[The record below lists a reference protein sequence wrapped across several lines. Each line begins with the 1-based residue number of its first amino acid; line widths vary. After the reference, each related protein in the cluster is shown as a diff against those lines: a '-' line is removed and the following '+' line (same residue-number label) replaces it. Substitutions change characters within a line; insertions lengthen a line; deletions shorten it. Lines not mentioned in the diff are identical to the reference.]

1 MSPFERLGLRAEIVQ
16 AVIELGY
23 ENPTPIQEG
32 AIPALLEK
40 RDVLGQAQTGTGKTA
55 AFALPLL
62 ERIDFSVRQPQ
73 GLILAPTRELAVQ
86 VAEAVI
92 QYGRKMGI
100 RVAAIYG
107 GASYY
112 KQLKRLEEG
121 VHVVVGTPGR
131 VIDLIERGAL
141 VLGGV
146 RYLVLDEAD
155 EMLKMGFI
163 DDVERILRETPAD
176 RQTALFSATLPD
188 EIRSLAQKYLHDPV
202 SVTIAH
208 RTLTVPQIAQ
218 SYYLIDEEYKLPLT
232 ARLLETEEI
241 KSALIFTRT
250 KIGAATLADA
260 LLGRGFPVEA
270 IHGDLS
276 QDVRETVMRR
286 FRNGLVNILV
296 ATDVAARG
304 LDIDHVSHVINYD
317 IPYDAEDYVHRIGR
331 TGRAGREG
339 AAITYVTPRERRLL
353 RVIEHYTKSTITR
366 ATIPTPAQVL
376 AKRDA
381 AFATKLTAV
390 IADPELGHD
399 VAFIAQLIEAGYDP
413 MEVAAAA
420 VRLARSDDQRR
431 PLDEIHEPLF
441 RERRE
446 GDNPRERYGARD
458 RYARHNGS
466 GHGDRR
472 YDNRRERT
480 FSPNG
485 DEDRPR
491 RSRADKTGREEGM
504 VRLCMNAGREQGVQ
518 PGDVVG
524 AIAGRAGIPGKA
536 IGAIDI
542 HRTETYVDVMQ
553 DHVERVLRQMR
564 TGATLRGKEITI
576 RRADEN

>member
-1 MSPFERLGLRAEIVQ
+1 MNPFDRLGLRGELVQ
-16 AVIELGY
+16 AVMELGY

-32 AIPALLEK
+32 AIPALLGG

-62 ERIDFSVRQPQ
+62 ERIRLELRQPQ

-92 QYGRKMGI
+92 QYGKKLGI

-107 GASYY
+107 GSSYT

-146 RYLVLDEAD
+146 GYLVLDEAD

-163 DDVERILRETPAD
+163 DDVERILRETPSE
-176 RQTALFSATLPD
+176 RQTALFSATMPS
-188 EIRSLAQKYLHDPV
+188 EIRALANNYMHDPV
-202 SVTIAH
+202 SVTVAH
-208 RTLTVPQIAQ
+208 KTMTVPQVEQ
-218 SYYLIDEEYKLPLT
+218 KYFLIDEPYKLALT
-232 ARLLETEEI
+232 ARLLETEQI

-250 KIGAATLADA
+250 KLGAAGLADS
-260 LLGRGFPVEA
+260 LLARGFAVEA

-286 FRNGLVNILV
+286 FRSGLVHILV

-304 LDIDHVSHVINYD
+304 LDIDHVSHVINFD

-339 AAITYVTPRERRLL
+339 MAITLVTPRERRLL
-353 RVIEHYTKSTITR
+353 RVIEHYTKSTINR
-366 ATIPTPAQVL
+366 ENLPTADEVL
-376 AKRDA
+376 AKRDQ
-381 AFATKLTAV
+381 AFTTKLTETMV
-390 IADPELGHD
+390 EPDLGRE
-399 VAFIAQLIEAGYDP
+399 VALVAQMIEAGYEP
-413 MEVAAAA
+413 TEVAAAA
-420 VRLARSDDQRR
+420 IRLARADDLRR
-431 PLDEIHEPLF
+431 PLEEIREPHL

-446 GDNPRERYGARD
+446 GERMSGGREGFNR
-458 RYARHNGS
+458 S
-466 GHGDRR
+466 GDRR
-472 YDNRRERT
+472 FGDRERRYT
-480 FSPNG
+480 G
-485 DEDRPR
+485 DRPASGEDRPPR
-491 RSRADKTGREEGM
+491 RSRADKTGREAGM
-504 VRLCMNAGREQGVQ
+504 VRLLVDVGREQGVQ

-542 HRTETYVDVMQ
+542 HRNETYVDVMET
-553 DHVERVLRQMR
+553 HVERVLRQMQQGV
-564 TGATLRGKEITI
+564 TMRGKEIHI

>member
-1 MSPFERLGLRAEIVQ
+1 MSSFERLGLRAELVQ

-32 AIPALLEK
+32 AIPALLEG

-55 AFALPLL
+55 AFSLPML
-62 ERIDFSVRQPQ
+62 ERIDFDLRQPQ

-107 GASYY
+107 GSSYF

-163 DDVERILRETPAD
+163 DDVERILRETPET
-176 RQTALFSATLPD
+176 RQTALFSATLPS
-188 EIRSLAQKYLHDPV
+188 EIRALSNKYLHDPV
-202 SVTIAH
+202 SVTIAQK
-208 RTLTVPQIAQ
+208 TLTVPLIAQ
-218 SYYLIDEEYKLPLT
+218 KYFLIDEEYKLPLVG
-232 ARLLETEEI
+232 RLLETEEI
-241 KSALIFTRT
+241 KSALVFTRT
-250 KIGAATLADA
+250 KIGAANLADA
-260 LLGRGFPVEA
+260 LLARGFPVEA

-286 FRNGLVNILV
+286 FRSGLVHILV

-304 LDIDHVSHVINYD
+304 IDIESVSHVINFD

-339 AAITYVTPRERRLL
+339 SAITLVTPRERRLL
-353 RVIEHYTKSTITR
+353 RVIEHYTKGTIAR
-366 ATIPTPAQVL
+366 APIPTAEEVL

-381 AFATKLTAV
+381 AFSATLSDTIAAPDLTREIGL
-390 IADPELGHD
+390 IASM
-399 VAFIAQLIEAGYDP
+399 IESGYDVT
-413 MEVAAAA
+413 EVAAAA
-420 VRLARSDDQRR
+420 VRLARRDDLRR
-431 PLDEIHEPLF
+431 PLDEVREPAF

-446 GDNPRERYGARD
+446 GERPNGVRD
-458 RYARHNGS
+458 RYGRSSGGNGRYER
-466 GHGDRR
+466 GDRPAR
-472 YDNRRERT
+472 SY
-480 FSPNG
+480 SPEG
-485 DEDRPR
+485 EDRPR
-491 RSRADKTGREEGM
+491 RPRTDKTGREAGM
-504 VRLCMNAGREQGVQ
+504 VRLMVDAGRDHGVQ

-542 HRTETYVDVMQ
+542 HRSETYVDVMEA
-553 DHVERVLRQMR
+553 HVDRVLRQMKQ
-564 TGATLRGKEITI
+564 GATLRGKEVTI
-576 RRADEN
+576 RRVDSN

>member
-1 MSPFERLGLRAEIVQ
+1 MSQFERLGLRAEIVQ

-32 AIPALLEK
+32 AIPALLEG

-55 AFALPLL
+55 AFSLPLL
-62 ERIDFSVRQPQ
+62 ERINFDLRQPQ

-86 VAEAVI
+86 VAEAII
-92 QYGRKMGI
+92 QYGRKLGI

-107 GASYY
+107 GSSYY

-163 DDVERILRETPAD
+163 DDVERILRETPSD
-176 RQTALFSATLPD
+176 RQTALFSATLPP
-188 EIRSLAQKYLHDPV
+188 EIRDLAQKYMHNPA

-208 RTLTVPQIAQ
+208 KTLTVPQIEQ
-218 SYYLIDEEYKLPLT
+218 RYYLIDEDYKLPLVG
-232 ARLLETEEI
+232 RLLETEDI

-250 KIGAATLADA
+250 KIGAANLSDA
-260 LLGRGFPVEA
+260 LLARGFPVEA

-304 LDIDHVSHVINYD
+304 LDIDHVSHVINFD

-339 AAITYVTPRERRLL
+339 MAITLVTPRERRLL
-353 RVIEHYTKSTITR
+353 RVIEHYTKSTLIR
-366 ATIPTPAQVL
+366 ATIPTAEDVL

-381 AFATKLTAV
+381 TFTSKLAAAMV
-390 IADPELGHD
+390 EPDLGRESAL
-399 VAFIAQLIEAGYDP
+399 VANMVEAGYDLSAL
-413 MEVAAAA
+413 AAAA
-420 VRLARSDDQRR
+420 VRLARTDDLRR
-431 PLDEIHEPLF
+431 PLDDIREPAP
-441 RERRE
+441 RRE
-446 GDNPRERYGARD
+446 GDRSPMVRD
-458 RYARHNGS
+458 RFGRS
-466 GHGDRR
+466 GERR
-472 YDNRRERT
+472 GAYDRRERS
-480 FSPNG
+480 FNG
-485 DEDRPR
+485 DGEDRPR
-491 RSRADKTGREEGM
+491 RSRADKTGREAGM
-504 VRLCMNAGREQGVQ
+504 VRLLMDAGREQGVQ

-542 HRTETYVDVMQ
+542 HRTETYVDVMEA
-553 DHVERVLRQMR
+553 HVDRVLRQMR
-564 TGATLRGKEITI
+564 AGTTVRGKEITI